1 MRRLKT
7 PIFQVIYFQTKQQ
20 GGIMKTIAIAT
31 AAIFTAGF
39 FISCGPTYVRGSE
52 MEELDDYAMSTGLD
66 KRDLEQLFDENIKS
80 FMDSAIVQRWKA
92 APEPPIVS
100 LFPIANETSEHVRD
114 QLDALLSK
122 METKLINS
130 GVATVVDHAR
140 QGELIA
146 EVKKQQGGAFDEA
159 HSAQVGR
166 QLGAKYFLTGKVHDS
181 AERTDDERRV
191 QYFLFMKVVDVETG
205 VVGWQNEADL
215 TKGLVD

>member
-1 MRRLKT
+1 
-7 PIFQVIYFQTKQQ
+7 
-20 GGIMKTIAIAT
+20 MKTLTIAAF
-31 AAIFTAGF
+31 AVLLAGF

-52 MEELDDYAMSTGLD
+52 MKELDDYAMSTGLD
-66 KRDLEQLFDENIKS
+66 KRDLEKLFEENIKS
-80 FMDSAIVQRWKA
+80 FMESALVEKWKA

-140 QGELIA
+140 QNELIA
-146 EVKKQQGGAFDEA
+146 EVRKQQGGAFDES
-159 HSAQVGR
+159 HSAKVGR
-166 QLGAKYFLTGKVHDS
+166 QLGAKFFLTGKVHDS

-205 VVGWQNEADL
+205 VVRWQNEADL